1 MGHENNFS
9 VRFVELSI
17 ILDLAIRAVAMTE
30 PSSAMSRCTATGV
43 GCWGWRRT
51 KQVCTSYRGTKKDVF
66 SDAGELV
73 RGRTITTST

>member
-17 ILDLAIRAVAMTE
+17 ILDLAIMAVAMTE
-30 PSSAMSRCTATGV
+30 PSSAMSRYTATGV
-43 GCWGWRRT
+43 VGVGRT

-66 SDAGELV
+66 SDAGKLV